1 MDLASL
7 GLRLQCDRHSSCLN
21 DLASTTSP
29 TVKRN
34 FFRYTTMVSARCAA
48 VVIALFSVA
57 GNMVCSQLLRHPSSP
72 TSLCVRACLL
82 PVPCMLCPCPW
93 RCSCLLCERCRSF
106 HRQPPRN
113 ASPPR
118 HHVHSS
124 RVDGCVHP
132 DCGAQL
138 RLDSVSVLTESAA
151 RRSKRCVCLLPRSGQ
166 LPAQSRLPERDV

>member
-57 GNMVCSQLLRHPSSP
+57 GTWCAHNYCATPRRQLLS
-72 TSLCVRACLL
+72 VRACLL

-138 RLDSVSVLTESAA
+138 RLDSVSVHTESAA